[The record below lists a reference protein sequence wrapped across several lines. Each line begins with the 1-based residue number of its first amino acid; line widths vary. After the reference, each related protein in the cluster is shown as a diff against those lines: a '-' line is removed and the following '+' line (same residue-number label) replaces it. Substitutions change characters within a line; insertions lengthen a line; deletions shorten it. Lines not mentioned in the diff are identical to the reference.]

1 MFQVELSLKEPSPFF
16 LINLFLSSLASW
28 LKCYPSRNHKQNLR
42 ISTVL
47 LYYSFLPHITIAIK
61 YIQVTC
67 IIDFIYYIK
76 ITTYMSI
83 LYVHTNYTHTRT
95 ETCYLEDC
103 RHLIIWSIH
112 LYVPDRMLEKN
123 YQYSID
129 LGKLKI
135 IRSYFSQLLGH
146 IRACFFFRKH

>member
-61 YIQVTC
+61 CIQVTC

-83 LYVHTNYTHTRT
+83 LYVHTNYTHTHTDLLLGRLLAFD
-95 ETCYLEDC
+95 YLVHSFIC
-103 RHLIIWSIH
+103 
-112 LYVPDRMLEKN
+112 P
-123 YQYSID
+123 
-129 LGKLKI
+129 
-135 IRSYFSQLLGH
+135 RSYV
-146 IRACFFFRKH
+146 RKKLPVFH